1 MSSRHF
7 SAQEA
12 EKIGL
17 LAFVVPLD
25 RLDVAV
31 AAEVEPYLNCA
42 PGAVAAAKSLVR
54 ALGPKIDS
62 QTIEVAISALVTQ
75 WEGDEAG
82 QGIAA
87 FFAKAPPPWAI

>member
-1 MSSRHF
+1 
-7 SAQEA
+7 
-12 EKIGL
+12 L
-17 LAFVVPLD
+17 TYVVTQD
-25 RLDVAV
+25 RLDAAV
-31 AAEVEPYLNCA
+31 AAEVEPYLICA

-62 QTIEVAISALVTQ
+62 QTIEMTISALVTQ

-87 FFAKAPPPWAI
+87 FFAKSPPPWAI